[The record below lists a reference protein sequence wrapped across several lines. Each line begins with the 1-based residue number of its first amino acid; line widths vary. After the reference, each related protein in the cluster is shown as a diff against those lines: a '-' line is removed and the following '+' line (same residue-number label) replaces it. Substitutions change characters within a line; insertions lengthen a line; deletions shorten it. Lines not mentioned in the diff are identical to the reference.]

1 VAIFE
6 LFIGVSPFFH
16 PLKLE
21 VAYTIL
27 VFEKMANTWFFKEHN
42 LEKKMKFQNI
52 NRLISKDGPSVK
64 ICA

>member
-6 LFIGVSPFFH
+6 LFIDVSPFFH

-27 VFEKMANTWFFKEHN
+27 VFEKWQIPGFLK
-42 LEKKMKFQNI
+42 NI
-52 NRLISKDGPSVK
+52 IWKRK
-64 ICA
+64 